1 MHLRNTVATALATAA
16 GITLGL
22 LPATVTTAVA
32 APAPTANACTPGD
45 ARVVRSSGMAG
56 PLVELLYSPS
66 CRTAWGRVRHASS
79 GDQVEVKNRLGASKT
94 ATVAR
99 GSTTAKTGSVNDRN
113 TQAWACVTT
122 RSGNVACTE
131 GY

>member
-1 MHLRNTVATALATAA
+1 MHLRNTVVTALATAA

-22 LPATVTTAVA
+22 LPAAVTTAAA
-32 APAPTANACTPGD
+32 APGPTAHACAPGD
-45 ARVVRSSGMAG
+45 ARVVRSSDMAG

-79 GDQVEVKNRLGASKT
+79 GDRVEVKNRLGARKT
-94 ATVAR
+94 ATVAG
-99 GSTTAKTGSVNDRN
+99 GSTAKTGSVNDRN

-122 RSGNVACTE
+122 RSGNVACTDA
-131 GY
+131 Y